1 MNRVLSSFLTIFSF
15 TCGLVQAQQCPTLSQ
30 NATLTSP
37 DCQPGLNPCTL
48 CPGDTYTLNANGNN
62 LQVGDCINWYVS
74 TTPGFNPY
82 NGQGTLLGC
91 SEITTPPPDPC
102 NPNPILLGFFVNA
115 CGTEE
120 NNEFLAM
127 WSGGGFYVSDL
138 SITYDDPANNGCG
151 FQSPSGDVVSS
162 IGDDCPGAVYVG
174 PGEAVPANVPV
185 IIFTSASTDFNYNF
199 GGLCANFGT
208 VYVLQSS
215 CTPSG
220 DGVFPQTG
228 SGSSTTTVSIGC
240 WSDAISYNINQL
252 VGGNGAFVAQVPI
265 LGTTFYGNAGCS
277 WPGFPS
283 CPATTRLSWLNHWR
297 WKLPLMSATWVH
309 II

>member
-1 MNRVLSSFLTIFSF
+1 MVRE
-15 TCGLVQAQQCPTLSQ
+15 
-30 NATLTSP
+30 
-37 DCQPGLNPCTL
+37 PCSGV
-48 CPGDTYTLNANGNN
+48 P
-62 LQVGDCINWYVS
+62 
-74 TTPGFNPY
+74 
-82 NGQGTLLGC
+82 
-91 SEITTPPPDPC
+91 EITTPPPDPC

-220 DGVFPQTG
+220 EGVFPQTG
-228 SGSSTTTVSIGC
+228 SGSATTTVSNRLLVRCHFIQHQFSC
-240 WSDAISYNINQL
+240 WRKRCIRGSGADSGYHVLRKCRLHLAGLPGAAGRRSDYH
-252 VGGNGAFVAQVPI
+252 G
-265 LGTTFYGNAGCS
+265 
-277 WPGFPS
+277 
-283 CPATTRLSWLNHWR
+283 
-297 WKLPLMSATWVH
+297 
-309 II
+309 